1 MKAALLREYHRPLE
15 LVDRPRPEVAHPSD
29 VLVRIGGAGV
39 CATDLHAIEG
49 LMEPA
54 GVTLPRVLGHENAGW
69 VEELGDAVSTVAK
82 GDAVLV
88 YPPYSCGLCVA
99 CRRGNDMHCARHE
112 FTGLS
117 VDGGFAEYVL
127 VSERSLVR
135 LPAGVEPAAV
145 APHSDAGLTAYHA
158 VKRLAHLAV
167 PGSTAVIIGVGG
179 VGHIAL
185 QLVRE
190 LGSSSVIAV
199 DTDERRRRLA
209 TELGADEVVERADAV
224 REVTDGRGAD
234 LVFDFVGTDQTH
246 ADSAAML
253 ARGGTYSVIGYGGTI
268 SIASP
273 ALVVNEH
280 AVVGNLVG
288 TWIDLWELLQ
298 LHAAGR
304 VTLKTETHPLDSVNE
319 VLEKLRD
326 GEVTGRAVLVPE
338 EGSATSA
345 ASAPRHLGRVDVAE
359 EIRRAKELGLVL
371 EPLRRA
377 VVADPAAFEHVGVLG
392 EPERDVRELLDQ
404 QDADAAR
411 GSGLQR
417 RDEPLDDD
425 GREAE
430 RELVDEQDPRLRHE
444 RLREHD
450 HLLLAAGEQPGQA
463 GPPFLELRKE
473 LQRVLDPARRVRPAE
488 GIRRDAQV
496 VLRPSAPG
504 GGAVPRGRLR
514 RRRCA
519 PARAGGP

>member
-1 MKAALLREYHRPLE
+1 MKAALLREYHQPLE
-15 LVDRPRPEVAHPSD
+15 LIERPRPEVAHPTD

-54 GVTLPRVLGHENAGW
+54 GVSLPRVLGHENAGW

-209 TELGADEVVERADAV
+209 TELGADEVVEQADAV
-224 REVTDGRGAD
+224 REATDGRGAD

-304 VTLKTETHPLDSVNE
+304 VTLKTESHSLDSVND

-326 GEVTGRAVLVPE
+326 GEVTGRAVLVP
-338 EGSATSA
+338 S
-345 ASAPRHLGRVDVAE
+345 
-359 EIRRAKELGLVL
+359 
-371 EPLRRA
+371 
-377 VVADPAAFEHVGVLG
+377 
-392 EPERDVRELLDQ
+392 
-404 QDADAAR
+404 
-411 GSGLQR
+411 
-417 RDEPLDDD
+417 
-425 GREAE
+425 
-430 RELVDEQDPRLRHE
+430 
-444 RLREHD
+444 
-450 HLLLAAGEQPGQA
+450 
-463 GPPFLELRKE
+463 
-473 LQRVLDPARRVRPAE
+473 
-488 GIRRDAQV
+488 
-496 VLRPSAPG
+496 
-504 GGAVPRGRLR
+504 
-514 RRRCA
+514 
-519 PARAGGP
+519 